1 MDASLPPSG
10 HTAAT
15 RLRTAANWV
24 NLSTPFGLAV
34 AALGRCDVRRGPR
47 GLWLADGYRLGFP
60 VAGAFT
66 VGSVVVTPGRFRDLA
81 ATQPELLAHEERHSW
96 QWCACLGLP
105 FLPAYVVATAWSW
118 LRTGHRAYANIF
130 EVRAGLASGG
140 YDPGN
145 GRIAGAQLRR
155 RRADRSR

>member
-1 MDASLPPSG
+1 MDGSLGPGG
-10 HTAAT
+10 HTTAT

-34 AALGRCDVRRGPR
+34 ATLGRCRVRRGPR
-47 GLWLADGYRLGFP
+47 GLWLAERYRLRFP

-66 VGSVVVTPGRFRDLA
+66 VGSVVVTPGRFGDLA
-81 ATQPELLAHEERHSW
+81 VRQPELLAHEERHSW
-96 QWCACLGLP
+96 QWCAWLGLP

-118 LRTGHRAYANIF
+118 LRTGHRAYGNVF

-140 YDPGN
+140 YDATQRPT
-145 GRIAGAQLRR
+145 AGAQLRR
-155 RRADRSR
+155 RRAERSR